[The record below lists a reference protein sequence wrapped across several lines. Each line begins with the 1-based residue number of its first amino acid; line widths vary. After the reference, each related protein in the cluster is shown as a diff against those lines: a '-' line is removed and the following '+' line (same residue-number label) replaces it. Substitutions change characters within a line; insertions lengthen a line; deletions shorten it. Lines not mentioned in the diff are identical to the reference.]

1 MNGQEQHP
9 HEMAEYNGTHRL
21 FMQSMLSHRILKES
35 QAEVIYEKICDML
48 NVEKADFG
56 DLVAVINKEI
66 SDVDLALRRTV
77 DEYDSS
83 AIIALVN
90 TRGDEVAQLATTY
103 SANEIGFFK
112 RVLELIVTA
121 DDEAFSLSSMAA
133 IREGP
138 KLKPALSQR
147 ETEELLNKLVADK
160 WLMRRRDGY
169 YVLHMRSIIELQNY
183 LKETFENEIHECL
196 MCMEIVTVGE
206 RCSQGRCEVRLH
218 SHCAAGYFPE
228 QDNGSEIKCPTC
240 GTTWARDSTIG
251 TIRQ

>member
-1 MNGQEQHP
+1 MATTEAMNRQEQP
-9 HEMAEYNGTHRL
+9 SQETTEYNGTHRL
-21 FMQSMLSHRILKES
+21 FLQSMLSHRIMKES
-35 QAEVIYEKICDML
+35 QAEEIYEKICDML
-48 NVEKADFG
+48 NG
-56 DLVAVINKEI
+56 DL
-66 SDVDLALRRTV
+66 DVDLALRRTV
-77 DEYDSS
+77 DEYNSS

-90 TRGDEVAQLATTY
+90 TRGDEIAQLATTY
-103 SANEIGFFK
+103 TANEIAFFK
-112 RVLELIVTA
+112 RALELIVTA

-138 KLKPALSQR
+138 RLKPALSQR

-240 GTTWARDSTIG
+240 GTTWERDNTIG